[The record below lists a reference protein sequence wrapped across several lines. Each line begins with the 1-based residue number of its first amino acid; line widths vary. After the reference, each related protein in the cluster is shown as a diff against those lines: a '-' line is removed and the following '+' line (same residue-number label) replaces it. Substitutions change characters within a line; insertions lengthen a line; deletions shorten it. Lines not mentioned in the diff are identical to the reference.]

1 MDNYY
6 SLQSTFTLFFVSL
19 HKNENKGKWKWLD
32 LFHERSRF
40 FLERTEITP
49 RTFPHRC
56 RSMTEICVV
65 SQTGWFFRGKIRTEK
80 QPDQTQISVRHYLG
94 KLRDPFSGGMTTE
107 RRLFTKQNNFLYN
120 CNGHFCHLRRH
131 ILAGRSLHLIDVHL
145 NDSGVY
151 QCDAVNE
158 HGMII
163 SSTWINVAGN
173 QERRSMCK

>member
-1 MDNYY
+1 MTRPLSRAFSFFSGKDRDYTKNFSAQMTKHDRNLC
-6 SLQSTFTLFFVSL
+6 SLSD
-19 HKNENKGKWKWLD
+19 WLI
-32 LFHERSRF
+32 LSR
-40 FLERTEITP
+40 E
-49 RTFPHRC
+49 
-56 RSMTEICVV
+56 
-65 SQTGWFFRGKIRTEK
+65 IRTEK

-94 KLRDPFSGGMTTE
+94 KLRHPSSGGMTTE